1 MKKVVALAAGFL
13 VAFAPAGT
21 ASAGEPGGNAW
32 GNCKHN
38 ASGGKT
44 VLEGSRLKNDSGLG
58 GFTKVHDCKEGV
70 VTPPVDPTVETPK
83 DETPPAGSPFGPPTG
98 MPSDRPDYT

>member
-1 MKKVVALAAGFL
+1 MKKVMALAAGFL

-21 ASAGEPGGNAW
+21 AFAGEPGGNAW

-58 GFTKVHDCKEGV
+58 GFTKVHDCNAV
-70 VTPPVDPTVETPK
+70 VVLPPGDTPSSGTPF
-83 DETPPAGSPFGPPTG
+83 DPPADPPAD
-98 MPSDRPDYT
+98 PPKYF

>member
-1 MKKVVALAAGFL
+1 MKKVMALAAGFL

-21 ASAGEPGGNAW
+21 AFAGEPGGNAW
-32 GNCKHN
+32 GNCKHS

-58 GFTKVHDCKEGV
+58 GFRRGSNCTV
-70 VTPPVDPTVETPK
+70 VEQEVTDPVLPVLPVLPKPAETW
-83 DETPPAGSPFGPPTG
+83 S
-98 MPSDRPDYT
+98 

>member
-1 MKKVVALAAGFL
+1 MKKVMALAAGFL
-13 VAFAPAGT
+13 VACAPAGT
-21 ASAGEPGGNAW
+21 AFAGEPGGNAW

-58 GFTKVHDCKEGV
+58 GFSKAQECKAV
-70 VTPPVDPTVETPK
+70 VEETTPDLEKDLEKPLPPK
-83 DETPPAGSPFGPPTG
+83 AEDNS
-98 MPSDRPDYT
+98 

>member
-1 MKKVVALAAGFL
+1 MKKVMALAAGFL

-21 ASAGEPGGNAW
+21 AFAGEPGGNAW

-58 GFTKVHDCKEGV
+58 GFGKGASCTEVVEEG
-70 VTPPVDPTVETPK
+70 TGPVRPQLPVLP
-83 DETPPAGSPFGPPTG
+83 PPAETWS
-98 MPSDRPDYT
+98 

>member
-1 MKKVVALAAGFL
+1 MKKVMALAAGFL

-21 ASAGEPGGNAW
+21 AFAGEPGGNAW

-44 VLEGSRLKNDSGLG
+44 QLEGSRLKNDSGLG
-58 GFTKVHDCKEGV
+58 GFTRSSTCTVVDEGPALAPQQPV
-70 VTPPVDPTVETPK
+70 LPHLPVMPELPPLAETW
-83 DETPPAGSPFGPPTG
+83 S
-98 MPSDRPDYT
+98 